1 MFKIRTFYL
10 YTVILSLYLWFGG
23 IAQSAESLV
32 VEEYQLKSVFLF
44 NFAKFVKWP
53 NTVFQDS
60 RTPFYICIIGEDPFK
75 QVLDIAIENENID
88 NHPVLVERLSNIEH
102 AESCQIVFIAESE
115 KENLS
120 NILNYLQNY
129 PTLTVSDIES
139 FMEKGGMIQFFKLD
153 KKIRLLVNPDK
164 TKAVGLQISA
174 NLLRIA
180 KIFHLH

>member
-1 MFKIRTFYL
+1 MFKIKTVYL
-10 YTVILSLYLWFGG
+10 HSFILSLCLWFSG

-53 NTVFQDS
+53 STIFQDS

-75 QVLDIAIENENID
+75 QVLDIAIENESIE
-88 NHPVLVERLSNIEH
+88 NHPVLIERLDNIKN

-120 NILNYLQNY
+120 NIILHLENY
-129 PTLTVSDIES
+129 PVLTVSDIEF

-153 KKIRLLVNPDK
+153 KKVRLLINPDK